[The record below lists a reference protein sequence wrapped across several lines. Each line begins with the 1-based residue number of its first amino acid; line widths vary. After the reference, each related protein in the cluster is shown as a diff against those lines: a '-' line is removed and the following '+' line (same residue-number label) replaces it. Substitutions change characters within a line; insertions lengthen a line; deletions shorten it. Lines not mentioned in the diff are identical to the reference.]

1 MIIQEN
7 RVGYL
12 VNYLGHFLRLIDSLK
27 ALGSIRPME
36 ALGCSNIGMYHISA
50 YLASSDHYK
59 TPIRTPN

>member
-1 MIIQEN
+1 MLETTSHLIIIIQEN

-36 ALGCSNIGMYHISA
+36 ALGCSNIGTDDQYM
-50 YLASSDHYK
+50 LKFD
-59 TPIRTPN
+59 

>member
-1 MIIQEN
+1 MIVQEN

-36 ALGCSNIGMYHISA
+36 ALGCSNIGLESLHFA
-50 YLASSDHYK
+50 YLV
-59 TPIRTPN
+59 